1 MSWDNQ
7 RRSKAERLQ
16 AAAALCCGK
25 AVATGDIVKLM
36 EAVIRPG
43 DKVVL
48 EGDNQKQAAFLAA
61 SLAEVDPKVIHDLT
75 MIIPS
80 ISRSEHLDYFEKGIA
95 GTVDFAFAG
104 TQAQRLSEML
114 AEGKVK
120 IGNFNTYLEIYA
132 RLFVDLIPNVCL
144 VAADKADR
152 DGNLFTGY
160 STEETPTLV
169 EAAACKSGIVIAQ
182 VNEIVEDLPR
192 VDIPGGWVDFI
203 VPADKP
209 YPMEP
214 LFTRD
219 PQFIKDAD
227 ILMGMMVIK
236 GIYAKHGVQSLNHGI
251 GFNGAAIEL
260 LLPTYGEQLGLKGK
274 ICRNWVLNPH
284 PTLIPAIEAGWV
296 ESVCAFGGEVG
307 MEKYT
312 EERSD
317 IFFTGADGTLRS
329 NRTLAQVAGLYAI
342 DSFLGATLQMDY
354 YGNSST
360 VTAGR
365 LSGFGGAPNMGHN
378 PGGRRH
384 SSPAYHSLVEGK
396 DTLHGGQKIVIQMLK
411 SSGKKGNNFVP
422 ELDAI
427 AIGRDA
433 GMEAPPIMVYGEDVS
448 HTVTEQGIAYCYM
461 AEDAEERRLMLASI
475 AQGTPF
481 GELVTKEQIEAFR
494 KAGKVAYPED
504 LGIDRAMATK
514 DLLACKTLEEIAEC
528 SGGLYVVPEKFR
540 KKD

>member
-1 MSWDNQ
+1 MPWDTQ
-7 RRSKAERLQ
+7 RRSKEERL
-16 AAAALCCGK
+16 AAAASITDGK
-25 AVATGDIVKLM
+25 LVATENIVKLL
-36 EAVIRPG
+36 EAVMRPG

-61 SLAEVDPKVIHDLT
+61 ALNEVDPARVHDLDL
-75 MIIPS
+75 IIPS
-80 ISRSEHLDYFEKGIA
+80 ISREEHLDYFEKGIA
-95 GTVDFAFAG
+95 RSVDFAFAG
-104 TQAQRLSEML
+104 TQAQRLSQML
-114 AEGKVK
+114 DEGKVK
-120 IGNFNTYLEIYA
+120 IGNFNTYLEIYG
-132 RLFVDLIPNVCL
+132 RMFVDLIPNVCL
-144 VAADKADR
+144 VAADKADKA
-152 DGNLFTGY
+152 GNLFTGY
-160 STEETPTLV
+160 STEETPTIV
-169 EAAACKSGIVIAQ
+169 EAGAFKSGIVIVQ
-182 VNEIVEDLPR
+182 VNEIVDELPR
-192 VDIPGGWVDFI
+192 IDIPGGWVDFI
-203 VPADKP
+203 VKAAEP

-219 PQFIKDAD
+219 PRFIKDAD

-274 ICRNWVLNPH
+274 ICKNWVLNPH

-296 ESVCAFGGEVG
+296 ESVCAFGGEMG

-312 EERSD
+312 AAHPD
-317 IFFTGADGTLRS
+317 VFFTGADGTLRS
-329 NRTLAQVAGLYAI
+329 NRTMAQVAGLYAI

-365 LSGFGGAPNMGHN
+365 LSGFGGAPNMGHDV
-378 PGGRRH
+378 GGRRH
-384 SSPAYHSLVEGK
+384 SSPAWNSLVEGT
-396 DTLHGGQKIVIQMLK
+396 DTLRGGKKIVIQMLK
-411 SSGKKGNNFVP
+411 SSGKKGANFVP

-427 AIGRDA
+427 GIGQKA
-433 GMEAPPIMVYGEDVS
+433 GMAAPPIMVYGEDVS

-461 AEDAEERRLMLASI
+461 AENAEERRKMLASI

-481 GELVTKEQIEAFR
+481 GEEVTADEIAALR

-514 DLLACKTLEEIAEC
+514 DLLSCKTLEEIAEC
-528 SGGLYVVPEKFR
+528 SKGLYEVPEKFR
-540 KKD
+540 S

>member
-1 MSWDNQ
+1 MSWDKQ
-7 RRSKAERLQ
+7 RRSKEERLN
-16 AAAALCCGK
+16 AAAALCSGK
-25 AVATGDIVKLM
+25 TVATENIVKLM
-36 EAVIRPG
+36 EAVIHPG

-95 GTVDFAFAG
+95 STVDFAFAG

-260 LLPTYGEQLGLKGK
+260 LLPTYGEQLGLKG
-274 ICRNWVLNPH
+274 
-284 PTLIPAIEAGWV
+284 
-296 ESVCAFGGEVG
+296 
-307 MEKYT
+307 
-312 EERSD
+312 
-317 IFFTGADGTLRS
+317 
-329 NRTLAQVAGLYAI
+329 
-342 DSFLGATLQMDY
+342 
-354 YGNSST
+354 
-360 VTAGR
+360 
-365 LSGFGGAPNMGHN
+365 
-378 PGGRRH
+378 
-384 SSPAYHSLVEGK
+384 
-396 DTLHGGQKIVIQMLK
+396 
-411 SSGKKGNNFVP
+411 NNFVP

-481 GELVTKEQIEAFR
+481 GEMVTKEQIEAFR

-514 DLLACKTLEEIAEC
+514 DLLACKNLEEIAEC

>member
-7 RRSKAERLQ
+7 RRSKEERLN
-16 AAAALCCGK
+16 AAAALCSGK
-25 AVATGDIVKLM
+25 TVATENIVKLM
-36 EAVIRPG
+36 EAVIHPG

-61 SLAEVDPKVIHDLT
+61 SLAEVDPKVVHDLT

-95 GTVDFAFAG
+95 STVDFAFAG

-144 VAADKADR
+144 VAADKADK

-296 ESVCAFGGEVG
+296 ESICAFGGEVG

-365 LSGFGGAPNMGHN
+365 LSGFGGAPNMGN
-378 PGGRRH
+378 ASGGRRH
-384 SSPAYHSLVEGK
+384 TTQAWCEMAPKDGSMASGRKLV
-396 DTLHGGQKIVIQMLK
+396 VQMMK
-411 SSGKKGNNFVP
+411 SSSKFGPGFVP
-422 ELDAI
+422 ELEAVK
-427 AIGRDA
+427 IGRKA
-433 GMEAPPIMVYGEDVS
+433 GMAAAPVMIYGEDVT
-448 HTVTEQGIAYCYM
+448 HVVTEQGIAYLYQ
-461 AEDAEERRLMLASI
+461 AQTPVERTKLLACV
-475 AQGTPF
+475 AQGTPL
-481 GELVTKEQIEAFR
+481 GEQVSPADIRDLR
-494 KAGKVAYPED
+494 KAGCIAYPED
-504 LGIDRAMATK
+504 LEIDRSRANK
-514 DLLACKTLEEIAEC
+514 ELLAAKTLEEIAEI
-528 SGGLYVVPEKFR
+528 SGGLYEVPERFR
-540 KKD
+540 KK

>member
-25 AVATGDIVKLM
+25 TVATGDIVKLM
-36 EAVIRPG
+36 EAVIHPG

-61 SLAEVDPKVIHDLT
+61 SLAEVDPKVVHDLT

-95 GTVDFAFAG
+95 STVDFAFAG

-144 VAADKADR
+144 VAADKADK

-182 VNEIVEDLPR
+182 VNEIVE
-192 VDIPGGWVDFI
+192 
-203 VPADKP
+203 
-209 YPMEP
+209 P

-236 GIYAKHGVQSLNHGI
+236 GIYAKHGVKSLNHGI

-296 ESVCAFGGEVG
+296 ESICAFGGEVG

-396 DTLHGGQKIVIQMLK
+396 DTLRGGQKIVIQMLK

-475 AQGTPF
+475 AQRTPF
-481 GELVTKEQIEAFR
+481 GEMVTKEQIEAFR

-504 LGIDRAMATK
+504 LGIDRSMATK
-514 DLLACKTLEEIAEC
+514 DLLACKNLEEIAEC

>member
-1 MSWDNQ
+1 
-7 RRSKAERLQ
+7 
-16 AAAALCCGK
+16 
-25 AVATGDIVKLM
+25 
-36 EAVIRPG
+36 
-43 DKVVL
+43 
-48 EGDNQKQAAFLAA
+48 
-61 SLAEVDPKVIHDLT
+61 
-75 MIIPS
+75 
-80 ISRSEHLDYFEKGIA
+80 
-95 GTVDFAFAG
+95 
-104 TQAQRLSEML
+104 
-114 AEGKVK
+114 
-120 IGNFNTYLEIYA
+120 
-132 RLFVDLIPNVCL
+132 
-144 VAADKADR
+144 
-152 DGNLFTGY
+152 
-160 STEETPTLV
+160 
-169 EAAACKSGIVIAQ
+169 
-182 VNEIVEDLPR
+182 
-192 VDIPGGWVDFI
+192 
-203 VPADKP
+203 
-209 YPMEP
+209 
-214 LFTRD
+214 
-219 PQFIKDAD
+219 
-227 ILMGMMVIK
+227 
-236 GIYAKHGVQSLNHGI
+236 
-251 GFNGAAIEL
+251 
-260 LLPTYGEQLGLKGK
+260 
-274 ICRNWVLNPH
+274 
-284 PTLIPAIEAGWV
+284 
-296 ESVCAFGGEVG
+296 

-360 VTAGR
+360 VTGR

-396 DTLHGGQKIVIQMLK
+396 DTLRGGQKIVIQMLK

-461 AEDAEERRLMLASI
+461 AEDAEERKLMLASI

-481 GELVTKEQIEAFR
+481 GEMVTKEQIEAFR

-514 DLLACKTLEEIAEC
+514 DLLACKNLEEIAEC

>member
-1 MSWDNQ
+1 MAWDNQ
-7 RRSKAERLQ
+7 RRSKEERL
-16 AAAALCCGK
+16 AAAASITDGK
-25 AVATGDIVKLM
+25 LVATENIIKLL
-36 EAVIRPG
+36 EAVMRPG

-61 SLAEVDPKVIHDLT
+61 ALNEVDPARVHDLDL
-75 MIIPS
+75 IIPS
-80 ISRSEHLDYFEKGIA
+80 ISREEHLDYFEKGIA
-95 GTVDFAFAG
+95 RSVDFAFAG
-104 TQAQRLSEML
+104 TQAQRLSQML
-114 AEGKVK
+114 DEGKVK
-120 IGNFNTYLEIYA
+120 IGNFNTYLEIYG
-132 RLFVDLIPNVCL
+132 RMFVDLIPNVCL
-144 VAADKADR
+144 VAADKADKA
-152 DGNLFTGY
+152 GNLFTGY
-160 STEETPTLV
+160 STEETPTIV
-169 EAAACKSGIVIAQ
+169 EAGAFKSGIVIVQ
-182 VNEIVEDLPR
+182 VNEIVDELPR
-192 VDIPGGWVDFI
+192 IDIPGGWVDFI
-203 VPADKP
+203 VKAAEP

-219 PQFIKDAD
+219 PRFIKDAD

-274 ICRNWVLNPH
+274 ICKNWVLNPH

-296 ESVCAFGGEVG
+296 ESVCAFGGEMG

-312 EERSD
+312 AAHPD
-317 IFFTGADGTLRS
+317 VFFTGADGTLRS
-329 NRTLAQVAGLYAI
+329 NRTMAQVAGLYAI

-365 LSGFGGAPNMGHN
+365 LSGFGGAPNMGHDV
-378 PGGRRH
+378 GGRRH
-384 SSPAYHSLVEGK
+384 STPAWNSLVEGT
-396 DTLHGGQKIVIQMLK
+396 DTLRGGKKIVIQMLK
-411 SSGKKGNNFVP
+411 SSGKKGANFVP

-427 AIGRDA
+427 GIGKKA
-433 GMEAPPIMVYGEDVS
+433 GMAAPPIMVYGEDVS

-461 AEDAEERRLMLASI
+461 AENAEERRKMLAAI

-481 GELVTKEQIEAFR
+481 GEEITAEEIAALR

-514 DLLACKTLEEIAEC
+514 DLLSCKTLEEIAEC
-528 SGGLYVVPEKFR
+528 SKGLYEVPEKFR
-540 KKD
+540 S

>member
-1 MSWDNQ
+1 MVWDSE
-7 RRSKAERLQ
+7 RRSKEERL
-16 AAAALCCGK
+16 AAAASITDGK
-25 AVATGDIVKLM
+25 TVATENIVKLM
-36 EAVIRPG
+36 EAVIRPN

-48 EGDNQKQAAFLAA
+48 EGDNQKQAAFLAS
-61 SLAEVDPKVIHDLT
+61 SLAEVNPAKVHGLD

-80 ISRSEHLDYFEKGIA
+80 ISREEHLDLFDKGIA
-95 GTVDFAFAG
+95 SQVDFSFAG
-104 TQAQRLSEML
+104 TQAQRLSQML
-114 AEGKVK
+114 DEGKVK
-120 IGNFNTYLEIYA
+120 IGNFHTYLEIYA

-144 VAADKADR
+144 VAADKADK

-169 EAAACKSGIVIAQ
+169 EAAAFKSGIVIAQ
-182 VNEIVEDLPR
+182 VNEIVDTLPR
-192 VDIPGGWVDFI
+192 TDIPGGWVDFI
-203 VPADKP
+203 VKADKP

-274 ICRNWVLNPH
+274 ICQNWVLNPH
-284 PTLIPAIEAGWV
+284 PTLIPAIESGWV
-296 ESVCAFGGEVG
+296 KSICAFGGEMG

-312 EERSD
+312 AARSD

-329 NRTLAQVAGLYAI
+329 NRAMAQVAGLYAI

-360 VTAGR
+360 VTSGR
-365 LSGFGGAPNMGHN
+365 LSGFGGAPNMGHDV
-378 PGGRRH
+378 GGRRH
-384 SSPAYHSLVEGK
+384 SSPAWHSLVEGT
-396 DTLHGGQKIVIQMLK
+396 DTLRGGKKIVIQMLK
-411 SSGKKGNNFVP
+411 SAGKRGVNFVP

-427 AIGRDA
+427 SIGKKA

-461 AEDAEERRLMLASI
+461 AENAEERKKMLASI

-481 GELVTKEQIEAFR
+481 GELVSQSEIDALR
-494 KAGKVAYPED
+494 RAGKVAYPED

-514 DLLACKTLEEIAEC
+514 DLLSCKTLEEIAKC
-528 SGGLYVVPEKFR
+528 SGGLYEVPEKFR
-540 KKD
+540 K

>member
-1 MSWDNQ
+1 MPWDTQ
-7 RRSKAERLQ
+7 RRSKEERL
-16 AAAALCCGK
+16 AAAASITDGK
-25 AVATGDIVKLM
+25 LVATENIVKLL
-36 EAVIRPG
+36 EAVMRPG

-61 SLAEVDPKVIHDLT
+61 ALNEVDPARVHDLDL
-75 MIIPS
+75 IIPS
-80 ISRSEHLDYFEKGIA
+80 ISREEHLDYFEKGIA
-95 GTVDFAFAG
+95 RSVDFAFAG
-104 TQAQRLSEML
+104 TQAQRLSHML
-114 AEGKVK
+114 DEGKVK
-120 IGNFNTYLEIYA
+120 IGNFNTYLEIYG
-132 RLFVDLIPNVCL
+132 RMFVDLIPNVCL
-144 VAADKADR
+144 VAADKADKA
-152 DGNLFTGY
+152 GNLFTGY
-160 STEETPTLV
+160 STEETPTIV
-169 EAAACKSGIVIAQ
+169 EAGAFKSGIVIVQ
-182 VNEIVEDLPR
+182 VNEIVDELPR
-192 VDIPGGWVDFI
+192 IDIPGGWVDFI
-203 VPADKP
+203 VKAAEP

-219 PQFIKDAD
+219 PRFIKDAD

-274 ICRNWVLNPH
+274 ICKNWVLNPH

-296 ESVCAFGGEVG
+296 ESVCAFGGEMG

-312 EERSD
+312 AAHPD
-317 IFFTGADGTLRS
+317 VFFTGADGTLRS
-329 NRTLAQVAGLYAI
+329 NRTMAQVAGLYAI

-365 LSGFGGAPNMGHN
+365 LSGFGGAPNMGHDV
-378 PGGRRH
+378 GGRRH
-384 SSPAYHSLVEGK
+384 SSPAWNSLVEGT
-396 DTLHGGQKIVIQMLK
+396 DTLRGGKKIVIQMLK
-411 SSGKKGNNFVP
+411 SSGKKGANFVP

-427 AIGRDA
+427 GIGQKA
-433 GMEAPPIMVYGEDVS
+433 GMAAPPIMVYGEDVS

-461 AEDAEERRLMLASI
+461 AENAEERRKMLASI

-481 GELVTKEQIEAFR
+481 GEEVTADEIAALR

-514 DLLACKTLEEIAEC
+514 DLLSCKTLEEIAEC
-528 SGGLYVVPEKFR
+528 SKGLYEVPEKFR
-540 KKD
+540 S

>member
-1 MSWDNQ
+1 M
-7 RRSKAERLQ
+7 
-16 AAAALCCGK
+16 
-25 AVATGDIVKLM
+25 
-36 EAVIRPG
+36 
-43 DKVVL
+43 
-48 EGDNQKQAAFLAA
+48 
-61 SLAEVDPKVIHDLT
+61 
-75 MIIPS
+75 
-80 ISRSEHLDYFEKGIA
+80 
-95 GTVDFAFAG
+95 
-104 TQAQRLSEML
+104 
-114 AEGKVK
+114 
-120 IGNFNTYLEIYA
+120 
-132 RLFVDLIPNVCL
+132 
-144 VAADKADR
+144 
-152 DGNLFTGY
+152 
-160 STEETPTLV
+160 

-396 DTLHGGQKIVIQMLK
+396 DTLRGGQKIVIQMLK

-461 AEDAEERRLMLASI
+461 AEDAEERKLMLASI

-481 GELVTKEQIEAFR
+481 GEMVTKEQIEAFR

-514 DLLACKTLEEIAEC
+514 DLLACKNLEEIAEC